1 MTDSRK
7 QETTEKVIRSVS
19 LERETKNL
27 DALMFDLDGTL
38 IDSIPT
44 YFRITA
50 AMLEEVGLPQAPR
63 ETVAALIKDG
73 LSGFHRL
80 IPEEMAD
87 RKEELIKACIRA
99 GKRISARLYP
109 DSVALIPGVQE
120 LFTRLSKAGIRIG
133 IVTSSHEQNI
143 ERKLSPLKKAG
154 IDGLIDAII
163 VIEDTTEK
171 KPSPE
176 PVMVCARRL
185 GVTEDRSVF
194 VGDAD
199 IDILAGKRAGTF
211 TVGVLT
217 GVDDYETLAM
227 NAPDMIVPGVQDLVP
242 IF

>member
-1 MTDSRK
+1 MTDSRQ
-7 QETTEKVIRSVS
+7 QETAEKGVRSDAS
-19 LERETKNL
+19 GLETKNF

-50 AMLEEVGLPQAPR
+50 AMLEEVGLPPAPR
-63 ETVAALIKDG
+63 EVVASLIKDG

-87 RKEELIKACIRA
+87 RKEELVQACFRA

-109 DSVALIPGVQE
+109 DSVALIPGVRE
-120 LFTRLSKAGIRIG
+120 LFTRLSKAGIGIG
-133 IVTSSHEQNI
+133 VVTNSHEQYI
-143 ERKLSPLKKAG
+143 EKKLSPLRKAG
-154 IDGLIDAII
+154 IDSLIHTVI

-176 PVMVCARRL
+176 PVMACARRL
-185 GVTEDRSVF
+185 GVAEDRSVY

-227 NAPDMIVPGVQDLVP
+227 NTPDMIVTGVQDLVP
-242 IF
+242 LF